1 MADFVFP
8 LAQKVLEKL
17 ASFAYEEISLAWGL
31 KEEIEKFQE
40 SMSTIKAVI
49 LDAEERQTNER
60 AIRIWLT
67 KLKDVLL
74 KARDL
79 LDEIECE
86 VLRSQVVKAH
96 GSVGRKLRRFFS
108 SSNPLVFRFSIG
120 HGIKKIR
127 ERIDEIVAEK
137 DKFNLIVQHEEK
149 KIKHGRREPTYSYV
163 RASEVIGREDEK
175 QKIVELLMQSD
186 DERNVDVIP
195 ICGIGGLGKTTL
207 AKMVYDDGRVK
218 DHFNLKMWVHASKD
232 FNVPR
237 LIKEILDSATGKV
250 NENLTLELMQTQ
262 LRGILR
268 DGKFLLILDDVWNE
282 NPHKW
287 FELRD
292 MLMEGSKGSKIVVT
306 TRSNKVA
313 LLVRTVPTT
322 FNLTDLSQEDS
333 LSLFL
338 KWAFKEGKDKP
349 HEKLV
354 EIGREIVERCQGVP
368 LAVRTLGS
376 LLHSKVDEQDWIDV
390 RDSEMWK
397 LKQNEDDI
405 FPVLQLSYNE
415 LPSYL
420 KQCFLYCS
428 LFPKGYKFHIS
439 DVVQFWIALGVVIQ
453 SHDENKSLEY
463 IGEQHF
469 RELWSSSFFQVEE
482 NLDDIEEHGL
492 NNTFTMHDLIHDLS
506 LSVAESECLI
516 VNSQTKHIPKR
527 VGHLSIIDGGEDK
540 FLSFLSSLDKVRT
553 IRFSI
558 DDEVEP
564 SRACL
569 VDKCIMRFKYLRILD
584 LSNSTFEMLPSSIG
598 RAKHLRYLDLS
609 RNMKMRKLP
618 DSICKLQSLLT
629 LKLEGCENLEGLPR
643 DMKNLISLRF
653 LSITTNETFIPE
665 DRIACLTSLRT
676 LIISFCKRLVTLP
689 DGLRCLTGLE
699 DLRII
704 NCRKLVLNEAD
715 DVEIKRLSLQTLRLV
730 GLDEMVALPGWLQ
743 GSADTLR
750 YLHITGCY
758 RLTQLPEWLTK
769 MTSIQ
774 KIFICNCLDLE
785 SLPAEGM
792 HRLSS
797 LQEIRIGECKKLGK
811 FIEEIGKDWV
821 RKVYFDPEL
830 QRLARKFL

>member
-8 LAQKVLEKL
+8 LAQKVLEEL
-17 ASFAYEEISLAWGL
+17 ASFAYEEKSLAWGL

-40 SMSTIKAVI
+40 SMSTIKAVL
-49 LDAEERQTNER
+49 LDADERQTNER

-127 ERIDEIVAEK
+127 ERIDEIAAEK
-137 DKFNLIVQHEEK
+137 DKFNLIVQNEEK

-250 NENLTLELMQTQ
+250 NENLTLEMMQTQ

-292 MLMEGSKGSKIVVT
+292 LLMEGSKGSKIVVT

-354 EIGREIVERCQGVP
+354 EIGRDIVKRCKGVP

-376 LLHSKVDEQDWIDV
+376 LLHSKVDEQD
-390 RDSEMWK
+390 
-397 LKQNEDDI
+397 
-405 FPVLQLSYNE
+405 
-415 LPSYL
+415 
-420 KQCFLYCS
+420 
-428 LFPKGYKFHIS
+428 
-439 DVVQFWIALGVVIQ
+439 
-453 SHDENKSLEY
+453 DE
-463 IGEQHF
+463 
-469 RELWSSSFFQVEE
+469 
-482 NLDDIEEHGL
+482 
-492 NNTFTMHDLIHDLS
+492 
-506 LSVAESECLI
+506 
-516 VNSQTKHIPKR
+516 
-527 VGHLSIIDGGEDK
+527 
-540 FLSFLSSLDKVRT
+540 
-553 IRFSI
+553 
-558 DDEVEP
+558 
-564 SRACL
+564 
-569 VDKCIMRFKYLRILD
+569 
-584 LSNSTFEMLPSSIG
+584 
-598 RAKHLRYLDLS
+598 
-609 RNMKMRKLP
+609 
-618 DSICKLQSLLT
+618 
-629 LKLEGCENLEGLPR
+629 
-643 DMKNLISLRF
+643 
-653 LSITTNETFIPE
+653 
-665 DRIACLTSLRT
+665 
-676 LIISFCKRLVTLP
+676 
-689 DGLRCLTGLE
+689 
-699 DLRII
+699 
-704 NCRKLVLNEAD
+704 
-715 DVEIKRLSLQTLRLV
+715 
-730 GLDEMVALPGWLQ
+730 
-743 GSADTLR
+743 
-750 YLHITGCY
+750 
-758 RLTQLPEWLTK
+758 
-769 MTSIQ
+769 
-774 KIFICNCLDLE
+774 
-785 SLPAEGM
+785 
-792 HRLSS
+792 
-797 LQEIRIGECKKLGK
+797 
-811 FIEEIGKDWV
+811 
-821 RKVYFDPEL
+821 
-830 QRLARKFL
+830 